1 MSYLWSDKIT
11 DYYYSNPELDTVA
24 VLWKDEDDKI
34 REHYIKVDDSDQ
46 QWSDFIIEVPYEQI
60 RIRTEARHELFRE
73 EFREAFRNYAK
84 RPDVNLDGSTATTE
98 SINEIVFGFMSAYD
112 DTDAEQKEELFKLKL
127 KIFEQEIVRNS
138 KSSTKFK
145 NAKTFI
151 RKAENPMDVMLGY
164 MVFTSDAKLRLA
176 PTKKFEVKGV
186 YLPAK

>member
-112 DTDAEQKEELFKLKL
+112 DTDAEQKEELFIKYWKLHFLKL
-127 KIFEQEIVRNS
+127 FLDIFCLLLIVPIAYCL
-138 KSSTKFK
+138 F
-145 NAKTFI
+145 
-151 RKAENPMDVMLGY
+151 LLY
-164 MVFTSDAKLRLA
+164 
-176 PTKKFEVKGV
+176 
-186 YLPAK
+186 